1 MFGLDDRI
9 ADLAGGSWVLA
20 LLIALLL
27 GLRHAT
33 DPDHLTAVSMLVA
46 GDEPDGTRRARRL
59 GLAWGLGH
67 ATTLFAFGLPVV
79 LLGAYLPDA
88 VQRAAELAV
97 GIVIIA
103 VALRLLVRWQR
114 GYYHAHRHRHGEL
127 EHAHPHVHE
136 HAPATDPHVRD
147 HPRHE
152 HRHEALGRT
161 PRAAFGIGLVH
172 GTGGSAGVSVLIVGS
187 VAGDRGVAAL
197 CLAILAVG
205 ATLSMTLVS
214 SAIGHAL
221 ARGSLLRNL
230 AAAMP
235 ALGVGGVL
243 FGAWYALGALHAVHY
258 PL

>member
-1 MFGLDDRI
+1 MLGLDDRI

-20 LLIALLL
+20 LLVALLL

-46 GDEPDGTRRARRL
+46 GDEPDGARRARRL

-79 LLGAYLPDA
+79 VFGVLLPEAA
-88 VQRAAELAV
+88 QRVAELAV
-97 GIVIIA
+97 GLVIIA
-103 VALRLLVRWQR
+103 VAARLLVRWHR
-114 GYYHAHRHRHGEL
+114 GYYHVHRHRHGEL

-136 HAPATDPHVRD
+136 HAPATDPHVHE

-152 HRHEALGRT
+152 HRHDAMGRT

-172 GTGGSAGVSVLIVGS
+172 GTGGSAGVSLLIVGS
-187 VAGDRGVAAL
+187 VAGDRGLAVL
-197 CLAILAVG
+197 CLAILAAG
-205 ATLSMTLVS
+205 ATLSMALLS
-214 SAIGHAL
+214 SAFGRAL

-243 FGAWYALGALHAVHY
+243 FGAWYALGALQAVHY

>member
-1 MFGLDDRI
+1 MLGLDERI
-9 ADLAGGSWVLA
+9 ADLAAGRWPLA
-20 LLIALLL
+20 ALIALLL

-46 GDEPDGTRRARRL
+46 GDDPDGPRRARRL

-79 LLGAYLPDA
+79 LFGAYLPDA
-88 VQRAAELAV
+88 AQRGAELTV

-103 VALRLLVRWQR
+103 VAVRLLVRWRR
-114 GYYHAHRHRHGEL
+114 GYYHVHRHRHGEL

-136 HAPATDPHVRD
+136 HAPATDPHVHD

-152 HRHEALGRT
+152 HRHDALGRT

-172 GTGGSAGVSVLIVGS
+172 GAGGSAGVSLLIVGS
-187 VAGDRGVAAL
+187 VAGDSGLAAL

-205 ATLSMTLVS
+205 AALSMALLS
-214 SAIGHAL
+214 SALGRAL
-221 ARGSLLRNL
+221 ARGSLLRDL
-230 AAAMP
+230 AGAMP

-243 FGAWYALGALHAVHY
+243 FGAWYALSALQAVHY

>member
-1 MFGLDDRI
+1 MLGLDDRI
-9 ADLAGGSWVLA
+9 ADLAGGSWLLA
-20 LLIALLL
+20 LLVALLL

-46 GDEPDGTRRARRL
+46 GDEPDGPRRARRL

-79 LLGAYLPDA
+79 MFGAYLPDA

-97 GIVIIA
+97 GLVIIA
-103 VALRLLVRWQR
+103 VAVRLLVRWR
-114 GYYHAHRHRHGEL
+114 HGCYHVHRHRHGEL

-136 HAPATDPHVRD
+136 HPPATDPHVHDR
-147 HPRHE
+147 PRHE
-152 HRHEALGRT
+152 HRHDALGRT

-172 GTGGSAGVSVLIVGS
+172 GAGGSAGVSLLIVGS
-187 VAGDRGVAAL
+187 VAGDPVMAAL
-197 CLAILAVG
+197 CLSILAAG
-205 ATLSMTLVS
+205 ATLSMALLST
-214 SAIGHAL
+214 AFGHAL
-221 ARGSLLRNL
+221 ARGSLLPNL
-230 AAAMP
+230 AGAMP

-243 FGAWYALGALHAVHY
+243 FGAWYALGALQAVQY